1 MKHNTFLQE
10 EAGRQA
16 AQFDWNTYGKEMPE
30 KYPDWDELQP
40 FEMAYMEYI
49 REQFK

>member
-1 MKHNTFLQE
+1 MKQNTYLLQ

-16 AQFDWNTYGKEMPE
+16 AIFDWNTYGKEMPE

-40 FEMAYMEYI
+40 FEQGYMAYIEE
-49 REQFK
+49 RLS